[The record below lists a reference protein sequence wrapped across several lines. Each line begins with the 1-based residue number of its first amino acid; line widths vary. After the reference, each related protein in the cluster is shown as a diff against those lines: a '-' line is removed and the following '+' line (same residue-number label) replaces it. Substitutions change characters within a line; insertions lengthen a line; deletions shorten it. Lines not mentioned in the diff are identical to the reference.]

1 MVNMTWLWRSITLS
15 KQLWSKSMARAQ
27 LLSAT
32 KVLHVFFLSLSDV
45 DLVHCIRWYVENR
58 AKKWRSNILRYSD
71 SQSWLEFI
79 RKHGT
84 LLLHH
89 IFGWLFMTWPSAGQV
104 DLLQI
109 SRTRFGHPSGWFV
122 EMGKWTEMDVL
133 KKHERAQSPLLGFL
147 AVWDWET
154 LHDHIRWPS
163 IRGAC
168 PARCEISNDQSV
180 PAACCTWTLLLFS
193 HTHIFLILPDIQY
206 SDVPIEK
213 GSKYFW
219 SRNDEVQNQNYETGL
234 WFDYDESQPIYEA
247 SGWIAQLDL
256 KPVRRTMRL
265 CKPWRMPWKTL
276 VPLERPGRQL
286 NGRSVWC
293 YLHALSQPSIF
304 SNMSTRHKVK
314 LAMDIAASEFYNSED
329 MISD

>member
-1 MVNMTWLWRSITLS
+1 MRD
-15 KQLWSKSMARAQ
+15 KQWPI
-27 LLSAT
+27 
-32 KVLHVFFLSLSDV
+32 
-45 DLVHCIRWYVENR
+45 CPCC
-58 AKKWRSNILRYSD
+58 
-71 SQSWLEFI
+71 
-79 RKHGT
+79 
-84 LLLHH
+84 LLH
-89 IFGWLFMTWPSAGQV
+89 MNS
-104 DLLQI
+104 
-109 SRTRFGHPSGWFV
+109 
-122 EMGKWTEMDVL
+122 
-133 KKHERAQSPLLGFL
+133 
-147 AVWDWET
+147 
-154 LHDHIRWPS
+154 
-163 IRGAC
+163 
-168 PARCEISNDQSV
+168 SV
-180 PAACCTWTLLLFS
+180 VFT
-193 HTHIFLILPDIQY
+193 HTHIFDITWY
-206 SDVPIEK
+206 SIFRRAYWKRVQVL
-213 GSKYFW
+213 W